1 MIWTNILAPID
12 SLGDL
17 LKEKFFIEIYGSVPS
32 IETLIFNKPKAYQNA
47 PEGTQTYRMKQ
58 MLDKLFSDE
67 SINLVDA
74 IKALNIPRFGDVNAD
89 KLARYPEQV
98 KTLMN
103 FACDGSCADG
113 LKLSSLFE
121 EFKTRIGD
129 ANTESIKKHM
139 DKVARLRLIQ
149 KRINWSEQ
157 ITDSSEFKGKVAIT
171 GKISVK
177 RTDFEKEVKSAGYS
191 LAEIS
196 KDTIFLITDNPNS
209 SSSKNKKA
217 DAWGITKISEQEFRR
232 KYM

>member
-1 MIWTNILAPID
+1 MIWTNIIAPINN
-12 SLGDL
+12 LGEL
-17 LKEKFFIEIYGSVPS
+17 LKEKFFTEIYGSVPS
-32 IETLIFNKPKAYQNA
+32 IETLMYSKPTAYQNA
-47 PEGTQTYRMKQ
+47 KEGTHKYRMKQ
-58 MLDKLFSDE
+58 MFDKLFSDE
-67 SINLVDA
+67 SINLTDA
-74 IKALNIPRFGDVNAD
+74 IKSLNIPRFGDVNAD
-89 KLARYPEQV
+89 KLARYPEHV

-157 ITDSSEFKGKVAIT
+157 ITEHSSEFKGKVAIT

-177 RTDFEKEVKSAGYS
+177 RTDFEKELKSAGYS

-196 KDTIFLITDNPNS
+196 KDTIFFITDNPNS

-217 DAWGITKISEQEFRR
+217 DA
-232 KYM
+232 